1 MRDLLKTF
9 LTYLR
14 LNRNLSPHTLRA
26 YDSDLSQYLEFLAGH
41 LSKPASAIDPREVD
55 APAVRGFLDS
65 LHRRGSSRASVAR
78 RVSALRAFG
87 RWLVREGHLDADPA
101 SLVGAPKVEQKLPT
115 HLDMKEVVGMIESAD
130 TSTPLGRRDRAIL
143 ELFYASGLRLSE
155 LVGLDLEDVNLSG
168 RVARVAGKGGKERIV
183 PFNNSTAK
191 AIKAYLKD
199 RGDEAGDAL
208 VDPLRRGRSEWT
220 SATIPIGRAIDGM
233 SRAAPSTGA
242 ARHGPGTSS
251 GGRSGGGRTGGVV
264 WGGGTHGS
272 TCDAGS
278 HDAATRRPGR
288 PSRARGAGDGSIGQR
303 PRQEATDSARRAR
316 PPRPRPRPRRRAVH
330 PGVPRPGPRPLRLRA
345 GHCRDG
351 QGSTRSCPGRS
362 TRCRAVRH
370 RVGRINER
378 L

>member
-1 MRDLLKTF
+1 MDAAMRDLLKAF

-26 YDSDLSQYLEFLAGH
+26 YDSDLSQYLEFLTGH
-41 LSKPASAIDPREVD
+41 LSKPASAIAPREVD
-55 APAVRGFLDS
+55 SQAVRGFLDS

-87 RWLVREGHLDADPA
+87 RWLVREGHIDADPA

-155 LVGLDLEDVNLSG
+155 LVGLDVEDVNLSG

-199 RGDEAGDAL
+199 RGDEEGDAL
-208 VDPLRRGRSEWT
+208 FLNYQGTRLSTRGVDRVVRRY
-220 SATIPIGRAIDGM
+220 
-233 SRAAPSTGA
+233 
-242 ARHGPGTSS
+242 ARE
-251 GGRSGGGRTGGVV
+251 
-264 WGGGTHGS
+264 
-272 TCDAGS
+272 
-278 HDAATRRPGR
+278 AATRLGVSPHALRH
-288 PSRARGAGDGSIGQR
+288 SFATHLLQAGAD
-303 PRQEATDSARRAR
+303 
-316 PPRPRPRPRRRAVH
+316 
-330 PGVPRPGPRPLRLRA
+330 LRA
-345 GHCRDG
+345 IQELLGH
-351 QGSTRSCPGRS
+351 
-362 TRCRAVRH
+362 
-370 RVGRINER
+370 ER
-378 L
+378 LSTTQRYTHLDAASLLAQYKKAHPKA